1 MKRDLGPVD
10 AFAEGA
16 VRVVDAGG
24 WEVGVVRWQDRF
36 YTVRNVCPHEA
47 GPVCR
52 GLVKPHL
59 VSGGGPGLM
68 GVDDDIPVLACPWHG
83 WEFDVRDG
91 RCLSGD
97 ARGVKTYPTSV
108 RGGRVL
114 VDVPVRSARR
124 RPRSTA
130 GRSG

>member
-1 MKRDLGPVD
+1 VRQDVGADDDFL
-10 AFAEGA
+10 EGR
-16 VRVVDAGG
+16 VRVVEAGG
-24 WEVGVVRWQDRF
+24 WEVGIVRWQGRF
-36 YTVRNVCPHEA
+36 YAVRNVCPHEA

-68 GVDDDIPVLACPWHG
+68 GVDDDVPVLACPWHG

-97 ARGVKTYPTSV
+97 ERGVRTYPVS
-108 RGGRVL
+108 RENGRVL
-114 VDVPVRSARR
+114 VDVPARR
-124 RPRSTA
+124 RSRELTA
-130 GRSG
+130 